1 MLCLVCIRN
10 CTDVLAG
17 RTDHKSFGRS
27 VCALPQQLKE
37 KERRML
43 QQLNAFRDDNS
54 GATAIE
60 YALLASILALALV
73 SALQSVA
80 TRLSSEFSEISGAL
94 K

>member
-1 MLCLVCIRN
+1 
-10 CTDVLAG
+10 
-17 RTDHKSFGRS
+17 
-27 VCALPQQLKE
+27 
-37 KERRML
+37 ML